1 MATMDVLKAL
11 DELKD
16 AGVEERSARAMV
28 RLVSEA
34 VEQQAATKIDLERES
49 LATRSALARATTELR
64 GDIAQ
69 ATTDL
74 RGEIAQVTANLR
86 GAIAEVTADLRGEIA
101 EATAGLRGGVS
112 GLRLETPRG
121 VGVLPGHLAQA
132 RWRGS
137 GERS

>member
-1 MATMDVLKAL
+1 MATMDVLKAR

-74 RGEIAQVTANLR
+74 LVEIALVTANLR
-86 GAIAEVTADLRGEIA
+86 GEIA
-101 EATAGLRGGVS
+101 EDRKS
-112 GLRLETPRG
+112 TP
-121 VGVLPGHLAQA
+121 LDSSHSCAA
-132 RWRGS
+132 RMPS
-137 GERS
+137 AACTV